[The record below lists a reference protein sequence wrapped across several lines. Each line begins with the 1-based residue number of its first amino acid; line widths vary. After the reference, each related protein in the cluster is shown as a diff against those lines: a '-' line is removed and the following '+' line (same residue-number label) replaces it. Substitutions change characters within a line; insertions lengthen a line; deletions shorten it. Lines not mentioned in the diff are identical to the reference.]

1 MKSLLHFSYYMIRK
15 YFQYRIL
22 AHVLSDKELLANL
35 SNFIPCFTPLYHS
48 TLEKTSTTQACT
60 VLALFIFFQM

>member
-35 SNFIPCFTPLYHS
+35 ILYLVSRHYI
-48 TLEKTSTTQACT
+48 T
-60 VLALFIFFQM
+60 VLLRKPALPKHVQF